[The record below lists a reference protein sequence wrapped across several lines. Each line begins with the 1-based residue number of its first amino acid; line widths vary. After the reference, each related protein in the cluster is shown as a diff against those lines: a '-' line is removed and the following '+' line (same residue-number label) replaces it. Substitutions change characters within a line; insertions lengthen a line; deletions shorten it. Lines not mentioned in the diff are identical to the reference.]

1 MTNRVLV
8 KESLIIIGYSQAA
21 ALALAEH
28 NGDNASEK
36 HTDAISRLVFDLLY
50 KNMHH
55 DIKADAAQR
64 LNSIHDLIQF
74 TIENA
79 EKKYKPEVIAE
90 YVELQKLNLS
100 RLMTVVNEW
109 PA

>member
-1 MTNRVLV
+1 MASRVLV
-8 KESLIIIGYSQAA
+8 KESLIIIGYSQSA
-21 ALALAEH
+21 ALALAEQ
-28 NGDNASEK
+28 NGDNASAR
-36 HTDAISRLVFDLLY
+36 HTEAISRLVFDLLY